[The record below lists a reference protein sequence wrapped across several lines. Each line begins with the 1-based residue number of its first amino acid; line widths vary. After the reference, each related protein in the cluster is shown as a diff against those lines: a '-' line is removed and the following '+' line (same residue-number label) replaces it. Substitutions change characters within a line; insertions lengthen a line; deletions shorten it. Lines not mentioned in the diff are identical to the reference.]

1 MNERCESVIKS
12 YKTVAEA
19 FAEAS
24 FVEKK
29 SEFIGYV
36 ARVES
41 EEQAKEFIVS
51 VRARH
56 ADATHNC
63 YAYLLKNTGSARF
76 SDDGEPGGTAGL
88 PMLEVIKRE
97 GVSDVCVVVTRYFGG
112 ILLGAGG
119 LVRAYGR
126 ATKSA
131 LDAAG
136 YALFVPYTA
145 FRAQVGY
152 AEHEKI
158 QHELPKYG
166 VFCDK
171 TEYAADVTLY
181 LRTKEEYFE
190 RFRAFLSEYTA
201 GRAVVTVI
209 GETYGRDDVGGAE

>member
-1 MNERCESVIKS
+1 MSEG
-12 YKTVAEA
+12 YKTVAKA
-19 FAEAS
+19 SAEAS
-24 FVEKK
+24 FVEKR

-41 EEQAKEFIVS
+41 EEQAKEFIAC
-51 VRARH
+51 VRTSH

-63 YAYLLKNTGSARF
+63 YAYLLKNTGTARF

-126 ATKSA
+126 ATKLA

-136 YALFVPYTA
+136 YAVFVPYTA
-145 FRAQVGY
+145 FCTQVGY
-152 AEHEKI
+152 GEYEKI
-158 QHELPKYG
+158 QHVLPKYG
-166 VFCDK
+166 VVCDK
-171 TEYAADVTLY
+171 TEFAADVTLY
-181 LRTKEEYFE
+181 LRAKNENFE
-190 RFRAFLSEYTA
+190 RFCAFLTEYTA
-201 GRAVVTVI
+201 GRAAVTVL
-209 GETYGRDDVGGAE
+209 GATFGSEDAGGAE